1 MKSVFEGL
9 ASPFLDEAEGPI
21 GLRVADQEQGARL
34 DRLVGENPFMQGW
47 SAQAPED
54 ECGCS
59 GQRAE
64 AENDGR
70 LDDEH
75 AEQGDFDADAE
86 ADFGFGFG
94 FDYEGEGPPAEPP
107 RWTGT
112 AEQLDFRQRV
122 LAEHIARSQRRSGE
136 PKPDLPGTRLTLI
149 AGTNVSTLPET
160 AAAAGRLLEAAN
172 AALAQ
177 ARQAGH
183 TDALR
188 TRNITVISGYRG
200 SDHQRNLWLGYFSA
214 QDGYYD
220 QTRTARSST
229 AGGPHSEAAVNYML
243 RRRGD
248 GGFGVGGRIAAPG
261 YSNHQGGIAVDF
273 LQERNRGHAV
283 RNKSSNAARA
293 RWRASW
299 FHGWLLEHGAGYG
312 FEPIATEEWHWEF
325 RGNTASAGTAGVF
338 GSALALFKSGGAG
351 AAGAAASASSGK
363 LWQFASASSGG
374 NVAVYVSAA
383 ALKASEVKLLVHI
396 HGHLTPCGV
405 PKRLPEGLITES
417 PFKFDRLIEHSGE
430 PWVLL
435 VPHLDWTNP
444 GGAAAFGASHTK
456 WHALAEPSRFN
467 TFVDEWRADWKT
479 RLGGQTP
486 TLGRL
491 VVSGHS
497 RAYDFLEP
505 LAESRNDAQMS
516 QGALAVLSDIWAFD
530 TTYAGRVDR
539 WTDWAK
545 AKPALRLV
553 FFYRPGTDTAAVG
566 DAFFGRRGGNFEVY
580 RVGEGHCA
588 VPARRLPPLLK
599 PPPPKPAMGKESA
612 EFEFEE
618 EDETDPGASYEAD
631 AGSEQRSA
639 FELDD
644 LETLE
649 VFDPAS
655 EQADEVDQA
664 DEAAQAGAFEDPDEA
679 R

>member
-9 ASPFLDEAEGPI
+9 ASPFLDQAGGPI
-21 GLRVADQEQGARL
+21 GPRVADPGQGARL
-34 DRLVGENPFMQGW
+34 DRLVGESPFVQGW
-47 SAQAPED
+47 SARAHED
-54 ECGCS
+54 ECGCG

-64 AENDGR
+64 AEEEGG
-70 LDDEH
+70 LGDEG
-75 AEQGDFDADAE
+75 AEQADFEAE
-86 ADFGFGFG
+86 ADFGAG
-94 FDYEGEGPPAEPP
+94 YEYDSPPAEPP

-112 AEQLDFRQRV
+112 AEQLDFRRRV
-122 LAEHIARSQRRSGE
+122 LAEHIARSQRRSGAA
-136 PKPDLPGTRLTLI
+136 KPDLPGTSLTPI
-149 AGTNVSTLPET
+149 AGTNISTLPDT

-177 ARQAGH
+177 AKQTGH
-183 TDALR
+183 ADAQR
-188 TRNITVISGYRG
+188 TRNITVSSGYRG
-200 SDHQRNLWLGYFSA
+200 SEHQRDLWLGYFSA
-214 QDGYYD
+214 LDGYYD
-220 QTRTARSST
+220 QTRTARSRI
-229 AGGPHSEAAVNYML
+229 AGGPHSEAAVAYML

-261 YSNHQGGIAVDF
+261 YSNHQGGIAIDF
-273 LQERNRGHAV
+273 LQERDRGHAV

-293 RWRASW
+293 RWRATW
-299 FHGWLLEHGAGYG
+299 FHGWLREHAAGYG

-325 RGNTASAGTAGVF
+325 RGKAASGGTAGVF
-338 GSALALFKSGGAG
+338 GSALALFKTGGTG
-351 AAGAAASASSGK
+351 AAGAGAGAPGGK
-363 LWQFASASSGG
+363 LWKFASATSGG
-374 NVAVYVSAA
+374 NVAVYASAA
-383 ALKASEVKLLVHI
+383 ALKAGEVKLLVHI
-396 HGHLTPCGV
+396 HGHLSPCGV
-405 PKRLPEGLITES
+405 PQPLPEGLITES
-417 PFKFDRLIEHSGE
+417 PFKFDRLIDNSGE

-444 GGAAAFGASHTK
+444 GGAAVFGAGHPK

-467 TFVDEWRADWKT
+467 AFVDEWRADWKA
-479 RLGGQTP
+479 RLGGKTP

-530 TTYAGRVDR
+530 TTYAGRIDR

-599 PPPPKPAMGKESA
+599 PPPPKPALGKESA
-612 EFEFEE
+612 EFEFEFE
-618 EDETDPGASYEAD
+618 EQDETDPDARFEA
-631 AGSEQRSA
+631 GGWSEGRSA
-639 FELDD
+639 LELDD
-644 LETLE
+644 VEALE
-649 VFDPAS
+649 VLDPES
-655 EQADEVDQA
+655 GQADEIDRA
-664 DEAAQAGAFEDPDEA
+664 DEAAQAETFEDPDEA